1 MPIDSPAE
9 ELPQEHPDMF
19 TVAKQA
25 AIQAEFQTGKREE
38 TVEEAEHHVA
48 IRFARMIAGFTLI
61 IAGAAAIILPGP
73 GWLMIVLG
81 LSLLPF
87 AWAQRTIK
95 LIRRRIPGI
104 PEEGRVPTRSLVVM
118 GSMLITTVVIS
129 TLFGNDLLQWIR
141 DFGNPGTLF
150 G

>member
-19 TVAKQA
+19 TVAKEA
-25 AIQAEFQTGKREE
+25 AIEAEFQTGKHEE
-38 TVEEAEHHVA
+38 TVAEAERHVA
-48 IRFARMIAGFTLI
+48 VRLARMIAGFTLI
-61 IAGAAAIILPGP
+61 VAGAAAIILPGP

-87 AWAQRTIK
+87 AWAQRTIR

-104 PEEGRVPTRSLVVM
+104 PEIE
-118 GSMLITTVVIS
+118 
-129 TLFGNDLLQWIR
+129 
-141 DFGNPGTLF
+141 
-150 G
+150 